1 MPSRLQPHL
10 PRHEHA
16 EPGGEPEAL
25 RMAQRLGCYLGRR
38 VAAVMA
44 TKGEQW
50 WQATLEVEFGGIGE
64 AAYRLHVLSLAR
76 GAARN
81 ATAAA
86 DALDLARA
94 FHRRAFIE
102 PLQQGRDG
110 LRNLH
115 ANTHLPTLVAA
126 ARGAEVDGGEGGE
139 GGKGGG
145 GNAAALLT
153 TALNAYCLLQ
163 LGYAYAGSG
172 GSSVNEH
179 WQHQAAATGG
189 ASRTV
194 FAAAELEDISMDCA
208 RLVDAGE
215 CGRAQSQAY
224 MYAHCAASCDDHDRA
239 ATQAA
244 ATPQATAT
252 ATATASA
259 PCARQRRA

>member
-1 MPSRLQPHL
+1 
-10 PRHEHA
+10 
-16 EPGGEPEAL
+16 
-25 RMAQRLGCYLGRR
+25 MAQRLGCYLGRR

-126 ARGAEVDGGEGGE
+126 ARGAEVDGGDGGD

-145 GNAAALLT
+145 RNAAALLT
-153 TALNAYCLLQ
+153 TALNACCLLQ
-163 LGYAYAGSG
+163 LGYAYAGR
-172 GSSVNEH
+172 
-179 WQHQAAATGG
+179 G
-189 ASRTV
+189 A
-194 FAAAELEDISMDCA
+194 
-208 RLVDAGE
+208 G
-215 CGRAQSQAY
+215 
-224 MYAHCAASCDDHDRA
+224 
-239 ATQAA
+239 TQ
-244 ATPQATAT
+244 
-252 ATATASA
+252 
-259 PCARQRRA
+259 